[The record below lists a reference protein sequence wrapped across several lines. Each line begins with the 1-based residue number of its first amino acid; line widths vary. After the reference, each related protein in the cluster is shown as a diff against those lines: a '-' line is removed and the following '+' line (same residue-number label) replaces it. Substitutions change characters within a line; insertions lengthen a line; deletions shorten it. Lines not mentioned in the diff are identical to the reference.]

1 MNNKNKSKSKMNN
14 TKSYINKTKKI
25 RKKSPKIIDYNKV
38 VQKYGNFRTRKK

>member
-1 MNNKNKSKSKMNN
+1 MNIKNKLKSKMNN

-38 VQKYGNFRTRKK
+38 VQKYGIY

>member
-1 MNNKNKSKSKMNN
+1 MNN

-38 VQKYGNFRTRKK
+38 VQIN